1 MIWHRL
7 KLSIVAGTTIILLVL
22 VAGAAM
28 LVERGERAA
37 LLAAQ
42 ASLERSAQAVEN
54 ALNRQLLQV
63 HGALAS
69 LPTLFA
75 AANASPRSAAVASQL
90 LRGLNFQTLAYRDLL
105 LVDTNGTIL
114 ASARA
119 RAAGRAL
126 PIDVSLLDRDPT
138 GLVGPVRNHVSGDW
152 VIYVTRTVPD
162 WPGVIPIAEVP
173 LRTLME
179 LLAET
184 GIQPN
189 VRMYLERPD
198 GRLIAALPHDEVL
211 TGQVRPSPLGTSS
224 PNGKA
229 QLVPGAGRTG
239 EQLVVGR
246 VSLYGDIRIVMA
258 ADLGVLLADW
268 YRDRDRT
275 LTAVAIGALLICAF
289 AIALLVALA
298 QRERSL
304 AERARAANV
313 LVNAIDAMSDGFA
326 MWDENDRLV
335 TCNQRYRDLYAV
347 SNDIITPGVSFE
359 EVVRHGAERGL
370 YMSAGRDID
379 SVVAETVAWHRQ
391 AEGSIER
398 LLPDGRWVLMKERRT
413 ADGGIVAIRTD
424 ITTLKTTLAELAE
437 ANARANEAAGEA
449 RRQNAALIE
458 RETQIRFLAHHD
470 DLTGLPNRILF
481 RDRIEEAL
489 RLAGERDVPLALL
502 YLDLDRFKDVNDTL
516 GHPVGD
522 ALLRAVAKR
531 LDACV
536 RDTARV
542 ARLGGD
548 EFAVICVA
556 SEQPQQAELLSAR
569 IIESLSEPYSV
580 LGHTISISASIG
592 IAVAGSADADDLMKQ
607 ADLALYQ
614 AKAKGRSAFCVFDPE
629 MDERLRARME
639 LEADLR
645 RALAAKQFEL
655 DYQPIYEVVS
665 GRLCGFEALLRWR
678 HPERGT
684 VSPVAFIPL
693 AEEIRLIVDI
703 DAWVLRQACADL
715 ARLPPSLK
723 VAVNLS
729 PIEFAIGNI
738 VGTVG
743 EALRDAHIEA
753 GRLELEITETALF
766 AHDQRNLDALR
777 RLRALGA
784 RIVLDDFGTGYSSLS
799 HLHQFPLDKIKIDR
813 SFVRDMTVRAD
824 SAAIVEAIAALA
836 LRLGMTTT
844 AEGIETAQQLEAARR
859 AGCTEAQG
867 YLVGRPMPFHAALAL
882 ARAAET
888 IYAGPAP
895 SIAPS

>member
-7 KLSIVAGTTIILLVL
+7 KLSIFAGTAIILIVL
-22 VAGAAM
+22 AAGVAV

-37 LLAAQ
+37 LLGAQ
-42 ASLERSAQAVEN
+42 SSLERSAQAVEN

-75 AANASPRSAAVASQL
+75 AARATPYSSVVADQL

-105 LVDTNGTIL
+105 LVDAQGMIL
-114 ASARA
+114 ATARG
-119 RAAGRAL
+119 RSAGRVL
-126 PIDVSLLDRDPT
+126 PIDVSLLGRDPT
-138 GLVGPVRNHVSGDW
+138 GLVGPVRNTIAGDW

-162 WPGVIPIAEVP
+162 WNGVIPIAEVP

-189 VRMYLERPD
+189 VKMFLEGPD
-198 GRLIAALPHDEVL
+198 GRLIAALPHDEMQ
-211 TGQVRPSPLGTSS
+211 TGQIRPTPLGTS
-224 PNGKA
+224 PANGKA
-229 QLVPGAGRTG
+229 VLVQGEGATG

-258 ADLGVLLADW
+258 ADLRTLLADW

-275 LTAVAIGALLICAF
+275 LTAVGIGALLICAF
-289 AIALLVALA
+289 AFALLVALA

-304 AERARAANV
+304 AERARAASV

-326 MWDENDRLV
+326 MWDEQDRLV
-335 TCNQRYRDLYAV
+335 TCNQRYRDLYAI
-347 SNDIITPGVSFE
+347 SADILTPGVSFE
-359 EVVRHGAERGL
+359 ELVRHGAERGQ
-370 YMSAGRDID
+370 YSIEGADVDAG
-379 SVVAETVAWHRQ
+379 VAEIVGWHRQ
-391 AEGSIER
+391 GAGSIER
-398 LLPDGRWVLMKERRT
+398 RLADGRWVLMKERRT

-424 ITTLKTTLAELAE
+424 ITTLRTTLAELAE

-458 RETQIRFLAHHD
+458 RETEIRFLAHHD

-481 RDRIEEAL
+481 RERIEEAL
-489 RLAGERDVPLALL
+489 QLAGDRGVPLALL

-522 ALLRAVAKR
+522 ALLRSVAKR

-536 RDTARV
+536 RDSTRV

-556 SEQPQQAELLSAR
+556 RQQPDEAELLSAH
-569 IIESLSEPYSV
+569 IIESLSEPYNV

-592 IAVAGSADADDLMKQ
+592 IAVAGSADADDLLKQ

-614 AKAKGRSAFCVFDPE
+614 AKAKGRSAFCVFAPD
-629 MDERLRARME
+629 MDERLRARLE

-655 DYQPIYEVVS
+655 AYQPIYEVVS
-665 GRLCGFEALLRWR
+665 GQLCGFEALLRWR

-684 VSPVAFIPL
+684 VSPAAFIPL
-693 AEEIRLIVDI
+693 AEETRLIVDI

-715 ARLPPSLK
+715 TRLPHPLK

-729 PIEFAIGNI
+729 PIEFASGNI
-738 VGTVG
+738 VATIST
-743 EALRDAHIEA
+743 ALREAHIEA
-753 GRLELEITETALF
+753 GRLELEITETALL
-766 AHDQRNLDALR
+766 AHNQRNLEALR
-777 RLRALGA
+777 HLRALGA

-799 HLHQFPLDKIKIDR
+799 HLHLFPLDKIKIDR

-844 AEGIETAQQLEAARR
+844 AEGIETPQQLEAARR

-867 YLVGRPMPFHAALAL
+867 FLVGRPMPFHEALAI
-882 ARAAET
+882 AKAAERL
-888 IYAGPAP
+888 YVGPAP